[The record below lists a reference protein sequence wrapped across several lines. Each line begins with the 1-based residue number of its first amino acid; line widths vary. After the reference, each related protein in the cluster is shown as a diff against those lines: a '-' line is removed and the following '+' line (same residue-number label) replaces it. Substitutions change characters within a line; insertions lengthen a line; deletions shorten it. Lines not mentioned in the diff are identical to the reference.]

1 MLASVKPFRGR
12 RRSLAPGQRWCDGSG
27 DARRRFFVDGPAS
40 GAGSLHDGR
49 SWFPRKRP
57 VARQAGGLAGDSRS
71 SGISMGVVAVDRVE
85 GLDGALLLA
94 GAVGSLV
101 SQCWETRASDART

>member
-1 MLASVKPFRGR
+1 M
-12 RRSLAPGQRWCDGSG
+12 
-27 DARRRFFVDGPAS
+27 
-40 GAGSLHDGR
+40 
-49 SWFPRKRP
+49 
-57 VARQAGGLAGDSRS
+57 S
-71 SGISMGVVAVDRVE
+71 SGISMAVVAVDRAD